1 MTDSQNKKN
10 GGMRIEAPSSF
21 PSNHAIVPTSQISQV
36 FNESNLF
43 IEEND
48 SDDKAKEITD
58 EPSQCNELEDA
69 MSRF

>member
-10 GGMRIEAPSSF
+10 RGMRIENPSTF

-48 SDDKAKEITD
+48 SDIPAKETTD
-58 EPSQCNELEDA
+58 GPS
-69 MSRF
+69 

>member
-1 MTDSQNKKN
+1 
-10 GGMRIEAPSSF
+10 MRIETPSTF

-48 SDDKAKEITD
+48 SDNPAKETTD
-58 EPSQCNELEDA
+58 GPSQCNELESA